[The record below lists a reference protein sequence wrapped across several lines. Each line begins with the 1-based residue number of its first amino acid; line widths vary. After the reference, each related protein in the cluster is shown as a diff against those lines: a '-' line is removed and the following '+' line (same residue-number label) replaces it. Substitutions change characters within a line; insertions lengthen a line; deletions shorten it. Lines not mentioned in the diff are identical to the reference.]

1 MSASPGD
8 RIREAFV
15 TVLWSGYAPVASGTF
30 GSAAAIVIYVG
41 AFVAATQLGITH
53 VWFDL
58 AVAGPAII
66 AACMIGVALGP
77 WAIARYGREDPKP
90 FVLDEF
96 AGQWT
101 ALLLLPPIAFTG
113 WLGLAAVLASQF
125 FLFRLLDVIK
135 PPPAMQIDRDWS
147 GGWGIT
153 FDDVVAGIY
162 ANLLGQLLWR
172 FTPLASWIA
181 AITST

>member
-1 MSASPGD
+1 MSTGAGE
-8 RIREAFV
+8 RVREAFV
-15 TVLWSGYAPVASGTF
+15 TVLGSGYAPVASGTF
-30 GSAAAIVIYVG
+30 GSAAAVIIYIAAYVAFAQIGLTG
-41 AFVAATQLGITH
+41 A
-53 VWFDL
+53 WFDL
-58 AVAGPAII
+58 AVVIPAIV
-66 AACMIGVALGP
+66 AACVIGVALGP
-77 WAIARYGREDPKP
+77 WAIARYGRKDPKP

-101 ALLLLPPIAFTG
+101 ALLILPPIAYAG
-113 WLGLAAVLASQF
+113 WAGFAAVLASQF

-135 PPPAMQIDRDWS
+135 PPPAAQIDSRWP

-172 FTPLASWIA
+172 ATPLAAWVTAIA
-181 AITST
+181 GT